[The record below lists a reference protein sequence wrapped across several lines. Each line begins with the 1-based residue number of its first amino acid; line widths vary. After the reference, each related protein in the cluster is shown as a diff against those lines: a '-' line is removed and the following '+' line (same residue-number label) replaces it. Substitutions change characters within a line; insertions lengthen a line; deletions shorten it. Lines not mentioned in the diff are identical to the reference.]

1 MSTLA
6 QTESRGTF
14 ITFEGGEGSGKTTQ
28 IALLATRLRKAG
40 HEVVATREP
49 GGTPGANALRH
60 IILSGTVEA
69 LGNEMEAILF
79 AAARL
84 DHLQSLILPA
94 IERGAV
100 VLCDRFH
107 DSTRAYQGSRPGA
120 DTDFLRVL
128 ETATLETGRPD
139 LTFVLDIPAE
149 DGLRRAAVRRGA
161 GEADRF
167 EKEDVALHETRRQ
180 AFLDIAVRERE
191 RCAIVDA
198 RADVVTVAAAIAD
211 ALSARLPS
219 LLAASLPS

>member
-1 MSTLA
+1 MSGLSETA
-6 QTESRGTF
+6 DRGRF

-28 IALLATRLRKAG
+28 IALLATRLREAG

-60 IILSGTVEA
+60 VILSGTAEA

-94 IERGAV
+94 LERGAI

-120 DTDFLRVL
+120 DSDFLHVL
-128 ETATLETGRPD
+128 ETATLETESAPGREP
-139 LTFVLDIPAE
+139 
-149 DGLRRAAVRRGA
+149 
-161 GEADRF
+161 
-167 EKEDVALHETRRQ
+167 
-180 AFLDIAVRERE
+180 
-191 RCAIVDA
+191 
-198 RADVVTVAAAIAD
+198 
-211 ALSARLPS
+211 
-219 LLAASLPS
+219 